1 MIINAL
7 FPIIEFVINYTRCWA
22 TRKFD
27 RSWGNDSYSTKQTS
41 MQLYIDIYSGPEY
54 MIHFKYSGILNVCWI
69 TMMYGMGMPVLFP
82 IAAISYW
89 ILLTVERLAC
99 AYFYQLPPTF
109 DDKLTKNAVVILRL
123 GALLY
128 LFFGYW

>member
-1 MIINAL
+1 
-7 FPIIEFVINYTRCWA
+7 
-22 TRKFD
+22 
-27 RSWGNDSYSTKQTS
+27 

-69 TMMYGMGMPVLFP
+69 TMMYGMGMPVMFV
-82 IAAISYW
+82 IAALSYF
-89 ILLTVERLAC
+89 ILLTVERLAV

-109 DDKLTKNAVVILRL
+109 DDKLTKNAVTIMRL

-128 LFFGYW
+128 MFFGYW

>member
-1 MIINAL
+1 
-7 FPIIEFVINYTRCWA
+7 
-22 TRKFD
+22 
-27 RSWGNDSYSTKQTS
+27 
-41 MQLYIDIYSGPEY
+41 

-69 TMMYGMGMPVLFP
+69 VMMYGMGMPALFP
-82 IAAISYW
+82 IAAITYW